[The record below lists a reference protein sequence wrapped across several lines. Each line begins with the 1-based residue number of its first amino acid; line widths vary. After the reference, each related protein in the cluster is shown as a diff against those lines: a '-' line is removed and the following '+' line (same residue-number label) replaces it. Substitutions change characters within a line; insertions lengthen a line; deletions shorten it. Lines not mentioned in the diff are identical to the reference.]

1 MKDQISFLKADVEK
15 ERQMR
20 SASDAKVV
28 RLQADNDMFLLKLKE
43 ENERRMQGFNDL
55 FEKEEEMKKE
65 IKANHVFERVE
76 ISRSSG
82 QNLLDEAARRIVRM
96 AAPYAAF
103 PEAIRRDTDILEIT
117 RTWTFTNADRLRAD

>member
-65 IKANHVFERVE
+65 REDIKREKENLAQKMKVLR
-76 ISRSSG
+76 SYLSKLSSG
-82 QNLLDEAARRIVRM
+82 EA
-96 AAPYAAF
+96 
-103 PEAIRRDTDILEIT
+103 LG
-117 RTWTFTNADRLRAD
+117 